1 MYNFCKRGQRSIEE
15 RNIGLEY
22 ALLVASNSHILTT
35 LSHALWKD
43 VNDSKSYVL
52 ALPMIKSV
60 KILKYCFSG
69 KNKFFF
75 YLLACGN
82 KIANRKKICFF
93 FFRNLEPHNSRPSSQ
108 EKWWFVAGLC
118 LIWKLMEYTNDH
130 NPDASINF
138 SNWCYSKFLMKK
150 LHLSRLVPIFYERNI
165 LVFSISNHVT
175 KGLTLKIV

>member
-1 MYNFCKRGQRSIEE
+1 MIVKHNIE
-15 RNIGLEY
+15 RNIGLAY
-22 ALLVASNSHILTT
+22 AMLVVSNAHISTT
-35 LSHALWKD
+35 LSHPLSKNI
-43 VNDSKSYVL
+43 NDWKSYVP
-52 ALPMIKSV
+52 AVPMIMFFKV
-60 KILKYCFSG
+60 LKYFSND
-69 KNKFFF
+69 KISFFLF
-75 YLLACGN
+75 AWPNFL
-82 KIANRKKICFF
+82 

-118 LIWKLMEYTNDH
+118 FIWKLMEYTNDH
-130 NPDASINF
+130 NPDASIHF